1 MREFQSIFATEII
14 SYINGIR
21 ESGRTTACHEVHL
34 GSLDRYLSIIGLPEK
49 EINETT
55 AVGWLKYR
63 NAKPNYQA
71 NILSYYRGFANT
83 QNISISPTFTLK
95 RRFPNS
101 FIPATVSYHVTKT
114 TVRRL

>member
-14 SYINGIR
+14 SYINRIR

-49 EINETT
+49 KINETT

-71 NILSYYRGFANT
+71 NILSYYRGFANYLKAHGI
-83 QNISISPTFTLK
+83 NAFVPDSPYTEHIY
-95 RRFPNS
+95 
-101 FIPATVSYHVTKT
+101 IPPH
-114 TVRRL
+114 LH